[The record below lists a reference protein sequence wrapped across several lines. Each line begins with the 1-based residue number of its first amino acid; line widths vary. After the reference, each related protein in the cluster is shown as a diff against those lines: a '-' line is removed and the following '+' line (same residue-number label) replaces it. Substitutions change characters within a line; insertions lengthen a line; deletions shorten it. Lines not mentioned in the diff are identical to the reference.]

1 VEGKTLAAAVTMVA
15 VAGVGIGML
24 VLFGGGP
31 PPAPDRP
38 RPPPPPE
45 AMMNGELRYSPV
57 VYRAQIEQDA
67 RRFGVPIPL
76 PGEMEAPFLYLA
88 EQTSSRKLT
97 PKAPIETQHVRLS
110 LDVEKREASVEG
122 QRYRSEHLVL
132 RIENRTAKNLAYRI
146 ITSVPDARKC
156 NSKGDIPH
164 NALILAPHQ
173 ILRRSE
179 CLYRGAASL
188 DVDGIEIIE
197 LPPLAAVYVGK
208 LPAIPALYDRRT
220 ASGHVPDKGN
230 TCPQTFSW
238 REIRDGVD
246 RKELSWK
253 DVIDFYARHTCDEY
267 AFFRTYRFRTDAAA
281 PLPARP
287 EG

>member
-1 VEGKTLAAAVTMVA
+1 MERKTLAAALAMVA
-15 VAGVGIGML
+15 VVGLGL
-24 VLFGGGP
+24 GSLLLFGSGP
-31 PPAPDRP
+31 PPPPDRP

-45 AMMNGELRYSPV
+45 AMMNGELRYSPI

-67 RRFGVPIPL
+67 RRFGVPIPRL
-76 PGEMEAPFLYLA
+76 GQLEAPFLYLH
-88 EQTSSRKLT
+88 EQNSSRRLT
-97 PKAPIETQHVRLS
+97 TKAPIETQHLRLS
-110 LDVEKREASVEG
+110 LDVEKREATLEG

-132 RIENRTAKNLAYRI
+132 RIENRTPKHLAYRI
-146 ITSVPDARKC
+146 RTSVADARKC
-156 NSKGDIPH
+156 SSKGDIPH
-164 NALILAPHQ
+164 NALVLAPQ
-173 ILRRSE
+173 QTLRRSE
-179 CLYRGAASL
+179 CLFRGSASL
-188 DVDGIEIIE
+188 DVDSIEVIE
-197 LPPLAAVYVGK
+197 LPALAAVYVGK

-220 ASGHVPDKGN
+220 AAGHIPEKGN

-246 RKELSWK
+246 RKELEWK

-267 AFFRTYRFRTDAAA
+267 AFFRTYRYRTDAAG

>member
-1 VEGKTLAAAVTMVA
+1 MEGKTLAAAVSMVA
-15 VAGVGIGML
+15 IVGLGVGTL
-24 VLFGGGP
+24 FLFGGGP
-31 PPAPDRP
+31 PPPPERP

-67 RRFGVPIPL
+67 RRFGVPIP
-76 PGEMEAPFLYLA
+76 PSGQFEAPFFYLH
-88 EQTSSRKLT
+88 ELTSSRKLT
-97 PKAPIETQHVRLS
+97 AKAPVETQHLRLS
-110 LDVEKREASVEG
+110 LDVEKREATLEG

-132 RIENRTAKNLAYRI
+132 RIENRTAKHLAYRI
-146 ITSVPDARKC
+146 LTSVPDPRKC
-156 NSKGDIPH
+156 GSKGDIPH
-164 NALILAPHQ
+164 NALVLAPQ
-173 ILRRSE
+173 QTLRRTE
-179 CLYRGAASL
+179 CLFRGAASL
-188 DVDGIEIIE
+188 DIDSIEVIE

-220 ASGHVPDKGN
+220 SSGHLPEKGN

-267 AFFRTYRFRTDAAA
+267 AFFRTYRFRTDPAA